1 MTGKF
6 GFVEQNKAGQKL
18 NEFCQE
24 NALVIANTPFNNTRD
39 NFTHGHY
46 QMVNI
51 KIKFIT
57 VFVADDR
64 QVVYSQHKKDLV

>member
-1 MTGKF
+1 MHKF
-6 GFVEQNKAGQKL
+6 GLEEQNESGQMSTEL
-18 NEFCQE
+18 CQE
-24 NALVIANTPFNNTRD
+24 NALVIANTFFNNTRD
-39 NFTHGHY
+39 DFTHGHY

-64 QVVYSQHKKDLV
+64 EVIYSQHKKDLV